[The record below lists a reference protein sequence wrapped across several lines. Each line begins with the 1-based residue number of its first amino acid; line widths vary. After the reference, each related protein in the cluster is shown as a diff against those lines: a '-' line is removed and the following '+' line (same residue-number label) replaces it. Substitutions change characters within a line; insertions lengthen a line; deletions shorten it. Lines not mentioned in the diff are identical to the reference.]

1 MNPSKAIS
9 YREAGV
15 LTNDEL
21 GLDKLLR
28 WVRPT
33 DAFRSGKRLGKSV
46 LDIGYFANVIDLGHG
61 AGLALTADGV
71 GTKVLIAEML
81 GRYDTIG
88 IDCVAMNVNDI
99 ICVGAEPVSML
110 DYIAIE
116 RVTPEILDA
125 IGRGLHEGARQAGV
139 NIVGGEISQV
149 PELIRGET
157 PGRGLDL
164 VGMCVGIVPIDQ
176 VNVGQAVE
184 PGDVIVG
191 LKSSG
196 IHSNGLT
203 LARKALFGR
212 AGLKPNTYIDEFRRT
227 IAEELLEPT
236 RIYVPPILELQA
248 KGVPLK
254 ALVHITSDGFLNLA
268 RIRPAVGSQPIF
280 QLIQVSGPVPEA
292 EMFHVFNMGIGFC
305 VIVPPDR
312 DVLQRLREVVHSHG
326 IESYEI
332 GEVVEDPQRRVY
344 LDDFGGTAVASSAR
358 SVECLHDS
366 AARPCHGIVNRGQ
379 LIEVYHETCEQVLRG
394 VRAGVGRGTP
404 VPATRKLERGG
415 VP

>member
-1 MNPSKAIS
+1 MNPSAPVS

-28 WVRPT
+28 WIRPT
-33 DAFRSGKRLGKSV
+33 DAFRSNKGLGKSA

-61 AGLALTADGV
+61 TGLALTTDGV

-88 IDCVAMNVNDI
+88 IDCVAMNVNDV

-110 DYIAIE
+110 DYIALE
-116 RVTPEILDA
+116 RVTPEMLDA
-125 IGRGLHEGARQAGV
+125 IGRGLHEGARQAGI

-149 PELIRGET
+149 PELIRGEA

-203 LARKALFGR
+203 LARKALFGH

-236 RIYVPPILELQA
+236 CIYVPPILELQA

-254 ALVHITSDGFLNLA
+254 AIVNITSDGFLNLT
-268 RIRPAVGSQPIF
+268 RIRPAVGFRLRNLPKPQPIF
-280 QLIQVSGPVPEA
+280 QLIQASGPVSEP

-312 DVLQRLREVVHSHG
+312 DVIQRLRDVVHSHG

-344 LDDFGGTAVASSAR
+344 LDDFGLVGHGGRFVSAR
-358 SVECLHDS
+358 
-366 AARPCHGIVNRGQ
+366 
-379 LIEVYHETCEQVLRG
+379 EQPRS
-394 VRAGVGRGTP
+394 
-404 VPATRKLERGG
+404 
-415 VP
+415 

>member
-1 MNPSKAIS
+1 MNPSEAVS

-33 DAFRSGKRLGKSV
+33 DDFRSSKGFGKSV

-61 AGLALTADGV
+61 AGLALTTDGV

-81 GRYDTIG
+81 GRYHTIG
-88 IDCVAMNVNDI
+88 IDCVAMNVNDV

-110 DYIAIE
+110 DYIALE

-149 PELIRGET
+149 PELIRGEA

-164 VGMCVGIVPIDQ
+164 VGMCVGIVPIDR
-176 VNVGQAVE
+176 VNIGQAVE

-203 LARKALFGR
+203 LARKALFER

-248 KGVPLK
+248 QGVPLK
-254 ALVHITSDGFLNLA
+254 ALVNITGDGFLNLT
-268 RIRPAVGSQPIF
+268 RIRPAVGFRLRNLPKSQPIF
-280 QLIQVSGPVPEA
+280 QLIQASGPVSEA
-292 EMFHVFNMGIGFC
+292 EMFRVFNMGIGFC
-305 VIVPPDR
+305 VIVPPDLHVIR
-312 DVLQRLREVVHSHG
+312 RLREIVRSHG

-344 LDDFGGTAVASSAR
+344 LDDFGLVGHGGRFVG
-358 SVECLHDS
+358 SV
-366 AARPCHGIVNRGQ
+366 
-379 LIEVYHETCEQVLRG
+379 
-394 VRAGVGRGTP
+394 
-404 VPATRKLERGG
+404 GG
-415 VP
+415 APS